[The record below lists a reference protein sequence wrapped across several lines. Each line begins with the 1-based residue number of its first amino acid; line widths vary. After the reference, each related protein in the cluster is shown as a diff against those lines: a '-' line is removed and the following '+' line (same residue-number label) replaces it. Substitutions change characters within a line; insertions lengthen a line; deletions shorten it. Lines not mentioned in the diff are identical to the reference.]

1 MQKDQKD
8 KKLGT
13 MIVAVGYSEEC
24 IFGEMIQV
32 TWTLMLP
39 TGSLDSR
46 GSQNPG
52 SVSRPKESQDT
63 VLTVS

>member
-32 TWTLMLP
+32 T
-39 TGSLDSR
+39 
-46 GSQNPG
+46 
-52 SVSRPKESQDT
+52 
-63 VLTVS
+63 